1 MHCKKVWVY
10 ILIIVVV
17 SSLFPSILIAR
28 ADDEPPET
36 PVDRTYDF
44 SNAPYPGDYGYMTEA
59 RWNAF
64 IQKAKEYQHQVIYLY
79 TGYDI
84 YLKNGSKWSSTSKVY
99 FSAPMDGYYEDFV
112 EVNHGSFTSY
122 DYHIRINEN
131 VQVNKIPLDG
141 INPNN
146 PHIDGISS
154 TYFEGNSIISKYYYM
169 EKYYI
174 ADLEGDS
181 YQEKPVL
188 NNIDVDKGYGMYFEK
203 PYYGELINVPT
214 YMGKWHDEL
223 KIKVKIPREI
233 MTWDGGIQESYTVD
247 GYFDKSVN
255 LKIAIL
261 LRSTNADGY
270 KIYADRVE
278 GSGDSWILPR
288 NMEIISLL
296 QDGDAI
302 ELIASLPMDYSE
314 PKDRGQSLITADLYI
329 WDINE
334 YGYEDFYL
342 VKDAHTWTKYTI
354 YNGIVDVDGDGID
367 DRTGLPVNQPSAG
380 GGLGSDVGSKPNKD
394 DYDDGILGTISYYF
408 DTFIWYIKQP
418 FVFIADLISS
428 ILDWI
433 STTIDGW
440 IDSFTSIFTK
450 LFSFLPAEVILMLAL
465 GFASLMIITII
476 RAIRGS

>member
-1 MHCKKVWVY
+1 MYYKKVWII
-10 ILIIVVV
+10 ILIIVI
-17 SSLFPSILIAR
+17 SSLFPSVLIAR
-28 ADDEPPET
+28 AEDEPPET

-59 RWNAF
+59 RWNEF
-64 IQKAKEYQHQVIYLY
+64 IQKAEEYQHQVIYLY

-84 YLKNGSKWSSTSKVY
+84 YLKDGSKRSSTRKVY

-112 EVNHGSFTSY
+112 EINHGSFTLY

-141 INPNN
+141 RNPNN
-146 PHIDGISS
+146 SHIDGVSS
-154 TYFEGNSIISKYYYM
+154 SYFEGNEIISKYYYM

-214 YMGKWHDEL
+214 YLGKWHDEL

-233 MTWDGGIQESYTVD
+233 MTWDGGIQESFTVD

-288 NMEIISLL
+288 NMEVISLL
-296 QDGDAI
+296 ENGEAI
-302 ELIASLPMDYSE
+302 ELYATLPMDYAE
-314 PKDRGQSLITADLYI
+314 PKDRGMSLITADLYI
-329 WDINE
+329 WDINQ
-334 YGYEDFYL
+334 YGYEEYYL

-354 YNGIVDVDGDGID
+354 YNGIVDADGDGID
-367 DRTGLPVNQPSAG
+367 DRTGLPVNHPSVG
-380 GGLGSDVGSKPNKD
+380 GSVGGEAKPDRSD
-394 DYDDGILGTISYYF
+394 YEDGILGTISYYF
-408 DTFIWYIKQP
+408 DTFLYYIKLP
-418 FVFIADLISS
+418 FIYIADLFKTILNWIDETIS
-428 ILDWI
+428 
-433 STTIDGW
+433 GW
-440 IDSFTSIFTK
+440 IDSFSSIIDK
-450 LFSFLPAEVILMLAL
+450 LFSFLPTEVVVLLGL
-465 GFASLMIITII
+465 GFTTLMIITII